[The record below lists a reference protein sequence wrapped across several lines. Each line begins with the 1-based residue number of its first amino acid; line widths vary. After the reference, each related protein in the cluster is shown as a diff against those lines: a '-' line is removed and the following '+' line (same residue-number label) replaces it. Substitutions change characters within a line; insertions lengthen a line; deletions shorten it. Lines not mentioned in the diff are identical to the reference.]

1 MVVEWEDTNMAPITK
16 KHVGN
21 LEEENLNQKAKA
33 EAEEVKAELKAEVE
47 VEVEVLQ
54 EELEKHV
61 EDVDVKP
68 IFHKQLSS

>member
-1 MVVEWEDTNMAPITK
+1 MDVCAQEDINMAPITK

-33 EAEEVKAELKAEVE
+33 EAEEEVKAELKAE

-68 IFHKQLSS
+68 IFHKLLSS

>member
-1 MVVEWEDTNMAPITK
+1 MAPITK

-33 EAEEVKAELKAEVE
+33 EAEEEVKA
-47 VEVEVLQ
+47 EVEVLQ

-61 EDVDVKP
+61 ED
-68 IFHKQLSS
+68 